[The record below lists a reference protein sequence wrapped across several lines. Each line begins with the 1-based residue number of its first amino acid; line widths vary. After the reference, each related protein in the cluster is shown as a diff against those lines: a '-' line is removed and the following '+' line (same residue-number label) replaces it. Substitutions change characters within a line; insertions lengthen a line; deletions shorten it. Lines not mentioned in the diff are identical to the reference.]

1 VLCNYTFNG
10 KLTDFPVKDKHW
22 YVILRWIASK
32 FEVGVRYSE
41 RQTNQIIT
49 DIHADYA
56 TIRRNL
62 VEYGFMRRERGG
74 GNYWLTPE
82 NESIT

>member
-1 VLCNYTFNG
+1 
-10 KLTDFPVKDKHW
+10 
-22 YVILRWIASK
+22 LRWIASK